1 MVRAELDVNFPNNAT
16 PFPKQSNS
24 STNPKLC
31 ELRPHVKTNEID
43 ETTKTNATKKHGD
56 DRERMKNNGSKR
68 E

>member
-1 MVRAELDVNFPNNAT
+1 MVRAELDVNFSNAT

-31 ELRPHVKTNEID
+31 ELIPHVKTNEID
-43 ETTKTNATKKHGD
+43 ETTKRTNATKKHGD